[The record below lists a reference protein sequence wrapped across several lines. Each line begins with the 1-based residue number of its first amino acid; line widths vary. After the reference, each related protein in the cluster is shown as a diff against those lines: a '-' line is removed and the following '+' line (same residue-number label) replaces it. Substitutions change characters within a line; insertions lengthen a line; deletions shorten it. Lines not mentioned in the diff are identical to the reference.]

1 MTPGTRSIRPQ
12 AEVQQRHVPAASDFW
27 IPEGPGKWSRPL
39 RFLNDNRG
47 WVELMRL
54 EPGVKLGL
62 HRHTGEV
69 HAYNLEGRRELCDGR
84 VVGPGDYVHEPAGNV
99 DFWQAVGDTPLVVM
113 VVVMGAVE
121 YIGAHG
127 EVTRRITTADRIADY
142 ERYCAAQG
150 MEAADLIER

>member
-1 MTPGTRSIRPQ
+1 MNSPKPSIRPQ
-12 AEVQQRHVPAASDFW
+12 ATVQQRHVPASPDFW
-27 IPEGPGKWSRPL
+27 IPEGRGKWSRPL
-39 RFLNDNRG
+39 RFLADDRG

-84 VVGPGDYVHEPAGNV
+84 IVGPGDYVHEPAGNV
-99 DFWQAVGDTPLVVM
+99 DFWEAVGDTPLVVM

-142 ERYCAAQG
+142 ERHCAALG
-150 MEAADLIER
+150 IDAADLTER